1 MSVVRAAGLAV
12 LALFIADTTH
22 AAQPFGPDG
31 GEVSLSVRLRA
42 EHVDQQGVNR
52 TADANTARIALGYR
66 TLRIDAFQAFVEGE
80 VVESLGS
87 ARYNSRVN
95 NRTSYPTVVD
105 PDTLE
110 LNQAYLQFD
119 GIPNVGVTVG
129 RQVINM
135 ANQRHVGAVGFRQN
149 HQSFDALRVTSNAF
163 DNVTADVFYATEVH
177 RIFGRRS
184 AAGSFNTDLFALNV
198 RVMPTEAFSLSVYGH
213 LFDIDDLAAQS
224 SRTVGARATAKRPL
238 GSWMGS
244 LNVEIARQSDYANN
258 PVDFDAGYLAV
269 EPGVSK
275 GPLALRAKGAVIEG
289 RGDAAF
295 QFPFGTSHAFQG
307 WADKFLTTPDNGIR
321 EFAITAIYKAP
332 PGTLWSG
339 VVATVSAQHFTS
351 DTGDRYGE
359 ELDLRLAK
367 RLTKNATVEAKFA
380 DYKAD
385 GFSVDTQKWW
395 LTLALSF

>member
-1 MSVVRAAGLAV
+1 
-12 LALFIADTTH
+12 
-22 AAQPFGPDG
+22 
-31 GEVSLSVRLRA
+31 
-42 EHVDQQGVNR
+42 
-52 TADANTARIALGYR
+52 
-66 TLRIDAFQAFVEGE
+66 
-80 VVESLGS
+80 
-87 ARYNSRVN
+87 
-95 NRTSYPTVVD
+95 
-105 PDTLE
+105 
-110 LNQAYLQFD
+110 
-119 GIPNVGVTVG
+119 
-129 RQVINM
+129 
-135 ANQRHVGAVGFRQN
+135 
-149 HQSFDALRVTSNAF
+149 
-163 DNVTADVFYATEVH
+163 
-177 RIFGRRS
+177 
-184 AAGSFNTDLFALNV
+184 
-198 RVMPTEAFSLSVYGH
+198 
-213 LFDIDDLAAQS
+213 
-224 SRTVGARATAKRPL
+224 
-238 GSWMGS
+238 
-244 LNVEIARQSDYANN
+244 
-258 PVDFDAGYLAV
+258 
-269 EPGVSK
+269 VSK